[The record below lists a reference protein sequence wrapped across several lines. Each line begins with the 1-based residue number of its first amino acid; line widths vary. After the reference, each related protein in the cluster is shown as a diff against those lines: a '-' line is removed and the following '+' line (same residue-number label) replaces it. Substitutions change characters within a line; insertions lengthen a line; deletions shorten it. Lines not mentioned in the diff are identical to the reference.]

1 MSESQVSES
10 ELRTEK
16 ALLDQALE
24 PQAREPQAREP
35 QGQRELPR
43 KPVGPVVYTET
54 SGAPLFP
61 DIRSW

>member
-1 MSESQVSES
+1 MSEPQVSES

-24 PQAREPQAREP
+24 PQD
-35 QGQRELPR
+35 QRGLPR
-43 KPVGPVVYTET
+43 KPAGPVVYTET

-61 DIRSW
+61 DIRSR